1 VARLTGGDAKLL
13 TATTE
18 RKTAAMSHLSGSDEY
33 NGLGELLMSWAVTAD
48 QARDTLDGATFGA
61 GMIGMQTAMQRSRA
75 SGWVVPE
82 TRVEVRMQRRGPGGL
97 YDAITRSLL
106 LGRVGES
113 VASLDRAVTH
123 VAYDDPLLVAGPER
137 AQHLAQRERPRAR

>member
-1 VARLTGGDAKLL
+1 
-13 TATTE
+13 
-18 RKTAAMSHLSGSDEY
+18 
-33 NGLGELLMSWAVTAD
+33 MSWGVTAD

-61 GMIGMQTAMQRSRA
+61 GMIGMQTAVQRSRA

-82 TRVEVRMQRRGPGGL
+82 TRVEVRMQRRGLGCL

-113 VASLDRAVTH
+113 LASLDSVVTR
-123 VAYDDPLLVAGPER
+123 VAYDGQRLVAGPEF
-137 AQHLAQRERPRAR
+137 AQHLAQRHRARAR